1 MPAQKEL
8 SKGGRK
14 KPVICST
21 VLEPGLVKNP
31 GFFRKTQPG
40 RVFLKKKTG
49 FIGENAGFMGKMRV
63 FLQFTSFI
71 YIFYFLIDSLPLLF
85 KSSNIS
91 MPSVSFV
98 FQLSTYNP

>member
-1 MPAQKEL
+1 MV
-8 SKGGRK
+8 GK
-14 KPVICST
+14 K
-21 VLEPGLVKNP
+21 KP

-40 RVFLKKKTG
+40 RVFKKKPG
-49 FIGENAGFMGKMRV
+49 FYWGKCWFYGENAFF
-63 FLQFTSFI
+63 FLQFTTFI

-98 FQLSTYNP
+98 FLLSTYNP